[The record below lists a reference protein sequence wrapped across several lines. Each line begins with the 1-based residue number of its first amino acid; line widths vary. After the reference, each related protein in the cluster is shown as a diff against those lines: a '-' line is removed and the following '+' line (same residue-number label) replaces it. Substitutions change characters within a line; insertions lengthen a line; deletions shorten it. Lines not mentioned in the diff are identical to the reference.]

1 MVTEKV
7 ISICLC
13 GWIQRERRSFFCLIV
28 NTDSLSTFRGEFQF
42 GLITLLDK
50 GLEIP
55 FGIHTANN
63 LFTAILLSTSDGA
76 MNTASI
82 FKTTVGSLISILPP
96 LLIVLSISATLFFAW
111 LYKWDFRR
119 LFLNYQVAKE

>member
-1 MVTEKV
+1 
-7 ISICLC
+7 
-13 GWIQRERRSFFCLIV
+13 
-28 NTDSLSTFRGEFQF
+28 
-42 GLITLLDK
+42 
-50 GLEIP
+50 
-55 FGIHTANN
+55 
-63 LFTAILLSTSDGA
+63 